1 MKLRCVHLLLCFVLL
16 PLQLKFE
23 AFVGIYDD
31 EKVESRTY
39 EQLFHSRLYDL
50 WERSRRSSCFGAR
63 CSTTWQQSCNN
74 LFLLKLF
81 LLLLSGDV
89 HLNPG
94 PTPCYPCSMCSRLV
108 RWNQKALQ
116 CDSCHLW
123 VHCQCCGVSNQQY
136 SHYQQLLTFSWCCPP
151 CWVRDLPFHDCS
163 VMDST
168 VSDDSI
174 VSVVSSETETCYPS
188 KLGTLRIAHLNC
200 RSLLS
205 HKDDVVAMFIAA
217 QLDVLALTETWLD
230 DTVVDSEILPCGS
243 GLSLLRMDNADDTE
257 LHCCGEDLQCVQND
271 LQSDLYRVQDWLQA
285 NRLQL
290 NVSKSVIM
298 LIGSW
303 QKLWNQSVSVSING
317 KPLASVT
324 STHYLGVLIDR
335 HLTWKLHVDNVLK
348 RIRCKLYALYRLK
361 PLPGHLLFRLYQAFV
376 LPVFDYCD
384 VVWAPTTVSL
394 SKPLE
399 RLHSRFIQQVPD
411 CNSFVKV
418 KLAERRRFH
427 TAV

>member
-1 MKLRCVHLLLCFVLL
+1 MKPRCVHLLLCFVLL

-94 PTPCYPCSMCSRLV
+94 PTTCYPCSMCSRLV

-123 VHCQCCGVSNQQY
+123 VHCQCYGVSNQQY

-151 CWVRDLPFHDCS
+151 CWACDLPFHDCS

-243 GLSLLRMDNADDTE
+243 GLSLLRMVRNRCGGGVAFMVSTMVSFIVRPDLREGNVESLWIELFPRSKRSLLMCCAYRLPSKADFYDHFTSE
-257 LHCCGEDLQCVQND
+257 CERSLLSVSQKFLIVGDLN
-271 LQSDLYRVQDWLQA
+271 SDL
-285 NRLQL
+285 
-290 NVSKSVIM
+290 
-298 LIGSW
+298 
-303 QKLWNQSVSVSING
+303 
-317 KPLASVT
+317 
-324 STHYLGVLIDR
+324 
-335 HLTWKLHVDNVLK
+335 LHPS
-348 RIRCKLYALYRLK
+348 Y
-361 PLPGHLLFRLYQAFV
+361 F
-376 LPVFDYCD
+376 
-384 VVWAPTTVSL
+384 TTVS
-394 SKPLE
+394 SAT
-399 RLHSRFIQQVPD
+399 
-411 CNSFVKV
+411 KV
-418 KLAERRRFH
+418 Y
-427 TAV
+427 V